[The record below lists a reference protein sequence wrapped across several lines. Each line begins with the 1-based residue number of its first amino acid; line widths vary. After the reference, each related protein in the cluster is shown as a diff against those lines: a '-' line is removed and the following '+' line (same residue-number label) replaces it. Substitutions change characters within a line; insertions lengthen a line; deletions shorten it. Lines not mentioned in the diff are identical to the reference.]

1 MQHPPELERAVRDLI
16 MDLCGVL
23 YSHGYQEISVGAL
36 MRVIGIPAERAAE
49 HDHSIINISSQFSAL
64 MPRHKNLEVPPGT
77 VFH

>member
-1 MQHPPELERAVRDLI
+1 

-36 MRVIGIPAERAAE
+36 MRVIGVPAERAAE
-49 HDHSIINISSQFSAL
+49 HDQDMIDIQSQFAGL
-64 MPRHKNLEVPPGT
+64 MPMPKNIEIPPGT